1 MSTVRRK
8 KIVSVFAVAILAMTI
23 LFGMFL
29 AYADN
34 DTAFAYSYIPSGTI
48 ENLYSESSGKFILN
62 NLDSLAA
69 KAGYVDLDAM
79 IAAVKSGT
87 VIKAS
92 GTGGFAENTTVALG
106 SFTAANGTK
115 QDLIWVPTY
124 VSKNSAGKATLT
136 LWLAR
141 TNNYNGANGSYA
153 QETAPFSDGTYP
165 SSHTTTQKYNGRDV
179 YANTYDSSYIR
190 NYILNGSANYV
201 GSWGNGTAVAKP
213 SADTLTKFDMLTK
226 GALSN
231 FVITPSQMP
240 WQMGEYEYKN
250 DPANGYASNFPN
262 AWTNDK
268 IWLPSMNEVFSTKGV
283 ATGNPTFNGGIWN
296 TTQYNIVANS
306 THTITR
312 SGNSQ
317 YNHCYYMIYADGS
330 PSKYA
335 DNVFGS
341 FSVRPAVHIDLDMV
355 SDAALMLK
363 DVDDESITY
372 TSSQVTLSS
381 LDKLPDWYDATRM
394 DITYDSGMT
403 DAGEYTCTAT
413 IKPSL
418 VSKGVTFDGTPDTS
432 IGESSTVRK
441 FKFTIEKKK
450 IGATLSLD
458 SVTGLPKAAYVSGEV
473 YSGDIGTSGEPQ
485 FGFTYSGRPGTG
497 TSYSSDVAPTAVG
510 KYVATP
516 KVINNCNYEIDTT
529 KNLSIDFDI
538 NKKDVKKPSISGAS
552 SYEYDGS
559 DKTFTLSNVTGD
571 VKITAKRDD
580 STPTT
585 QSDGGITVNT
595 DGTLTAK
602 RAGKYVIT
610 VMLADN
616 GASTQWEGGTSVAA
630 YDMTVEIKKKTL
642 TVTVTHDSWS
652 WETGADESK
661 RQIKVVGNCV
671 TGDRTELYMYALK
684 SGTTNEIDLNA
695 YREWDETDNRIR
707 TVTVPELAQGTYT
720 FNVRLFGD
728 HYNNDNY
735 EMTAI
740 SMTFTVG
747 GKKVSFTSADAK
759 WTANGEAVTDSQLKL
774 TYTGS
779 AFNVLFDT
787 SDLASK
793 GVMIDATKGTSGY
806 TGSTTETNVGT
817 YSVTVYLKELSGDYE
832 SWTGSYTLSYSI
844 ERAKYDLSGLSWNY
858 TSALSYNNK
867 NQSVT
872 LTGNIPTGL
881 TVNYSDNTKK
891 LVGTYKASVSFT
903 NSNNNYIT
911 PTPDNTDSY
920 SGSFAWELNWEITKA
935 KLKAQWK
942 RSSTSGSAFTPPKLL
957 PDGELSLHEMV
968 EYTWYDAEGN
978 EIAES
983 DVKHDGHSET
993 KYKVKATLQS
1003 VYAASYELEF
1013 NAGEDPFEFTVGVN
1027 MYPVRIE
1034 IRIDGELLKATY
1046 PYRGSAYIAVPKVT
1060 LSEEMILP
1068 SDITVKYKKI
1078 ENGKTDEGTTTA
1090 PSTVGKYKVL
1100 VSVNSETSYIHGDCD
1115 EFEFEIVKADFDT
1128 SSLRWE
1134 YTHGDVSA
1142 TYDFVHG
1149 KWVDANNAEIHMSYD
1164 KTAHTVKLVNK
1175 DKIPGLN
1182 ITTEDTEHTEA
1193 GEHSARITY
1202 TYDTSCYNEPAFPT
1216 SVNINIEKADI
1227 DVSNLRWGYTKSG
1240 SAEEYAYTESF
1251 TYTRVGGV
1259 AIEFNVKLIGIP
1271 GELKGAISYVVDST
1285 YVRAASKAGA
1295 YKTKFVFDVTNFDSS
1310 NYNIPEIFDN
1320 TAKEETSKAVL
1331 PDTLE
1336 WEIGKRYVTT
1346 PVYDGSFKTFDD
1358 KTHSLT
1364 DICGL
1369 EENWEEYVEIT
1380 VTKDGKP
1387 YDGYKDNAYDIYDA
1401 GDYVISFKLMILD
1414 ATPNIAW
1421 TSRTENI
1428 KIFVGE
1434 YKLRVESWTG
1444 EGLDAETEPSIKG
1457 LPSFFEYV
1465 YTTPEGEEVTVGDIL
1480 STYNTAFL
1488 KTLRVKEAYRDNA
1501 VLEGETSFRF
1511 VSDIDPTDPP
1521 EMVERPYFEN
1531 RKITYDGA
1539 FHTLEEFSLQGY
1551 NEEYMTMNVE
1561 LDRVKDIGTY
1571 TVTVEFVRGANYSWT
1586 TEDGSIDKTP
1596 LTLEYEI
1603 TLRKITKP
1611 SGEIKLEY
1619 NGEIQIC
1626 IPEGLDSNWVTL
1638 SGNEAKDKG
1647 IYTATAE
1654 LYDTANT
1661 TWEDGTTDSVTF
1673 TFEIVTRMLERP
1685 KAPEDITYNGKE
1697 IDILEKLGI
1706 DISLF
1711 ETSGDTV
1718 KKDAG
1723 EYTFTLTLK
1732 DNDNYAFKSE
1742 ESEVSLAE
1750 EGEGSIAVTWRIQ
1763 KAKLKPTWN
1772 ASGAIPSFSIPG
1784 EYEGLVEIEHE
1795 YIDKDGNTVK
1805 LEELVSGESYKVVAK
1820 LKEGYENNFEFTDSE
1835 GNVLE
1840 TPAMSE
1846 EKPFEINNGTT
1857 PPSEDTKPNAVTN
1870 IPEWLVP
1877 IAIVALCFIVA
1888 TFLLVIGLFIG
1899 MMILIAMKKNEN
1911 NAPYPPYPPYP
1922 PYASQYESED
1932 DDDDEYEDDDEEEE
1946 DNAATVNND
1955 AADYAQE
1962 IAAAN
1967 TESVRYVPEGAV
1979 VIAEG
1984 QLANKDEAKRLE
1996 DDGSF
2001 YAFEKR
2007 DGETLRSVADG
2018 AIVINGSERPD
2029 IKDAIL
2035 LLSDDQKRYIFGLR
2049 DYAIE
2054 KSGDKASFAKYH
2066 LTVGKGAKQVIKLSV
2081 KDGKVM
2087 AYFRIE
2093 DERLRAIRRNAREN
2107 DAEIK
2112 IKETEIEIDGESA
2125 YEMAKD
2131 LIDLRKTQIDENIA
2145 YQKQQRREKRK
2156 AKREQSN
2163 NAEREYGDT

>member
-1 MSTVRRK
+1 
-8 KIVSVFAVAILAMTI
+8 
-23 LFGMFL
+23 
-29 AYADN
+29 
-34 DTAFAYSYIPSGTI
+34 
-48 ENLYSESSGKFILN
+48 
-62 NLDSLAA
+62 
-69 KAGYVDLDAM
+69 
-79 IAAVKSGT
+79 
-87 VIKAS
+87 
-92 GTGGFAENTTVALG
+92 
-106 SFTAANGTK
+106 
-115 QDLIWVPTY
+115 
-124 VSKNSAGKATLT
+124 
-136 LWLAR
+136 
-141 TNNYNGANGSYA
+141 
-153 QETAPFSDGTYP
+153 
-165 SSHTTTQKYNGRDV
+165 
-179 YANTYDSSYIR
+179 
-190 NYILNGSANYV
+190 
-201 GSWGNGTAVAKP
+201 
-213 SADTLTKFDMLTK
+213 
-226 GALSN
+226 
-231 FVITPSQMP
+231 
-240 WQMGEYEYKN
+240 
-250 DPANGYASNFPN
+250 
-262 AWTNDK
+262 
-268 IWLPSMNEVFSTKGV
+268 
-283 ATGNPTFNGGIWN
+283 
-296 TTQYNIVANS
+296 
-306 THTITR
+306 
-312 SGNSQ
+312 
-317 YNHCYYMIYADGS
+317 
-330 PSKYA
+330 
-335 DNVFGS
+335 
-341 FSVRPAVHIDLDMV
+341 
-355 SDAALMLK
+355 
-363 DVDDESITY
+363 
-372 TSSQVTLSS
+372 
-381 LDKLPDWYDATRM
+381 
-394 DITYDSGMT
+394 
-403 DAGEYTCTAT
+403 
-413 IKPSL
+413 
-418 VSKGVTFDGTPDTS
+418 
-432 IGESSTVRK
+432 
-441 FKFTIEKKK
+441 
-450 IGATLSLD
+450 
-458 SVTGLPKAAYVSGEV
+458 
-473 YSGDIGTSGEPQ
+473 
-485 FGFTYSGRPGTG
+485 
-497 TSYSSDVAPTAVG
+497 
-510 KYVATP
+510 
-516 KVINNCNYEIDTT
+516 
-529 KNLSIDFDI
+529 
-538 NKKDVKKPSISGAS
+538 S

-616 GASTQWEGGTSVAA
+616 GASTQWEGGTSTAA
-630 YDMTVEIKKKTL
+630 YDITVEIKKKTL

-684 SGTTNEIDLNA
+684 SGTANEIDLNA

-911 PTPDNTDSY
+911 PTSDNTDSY

-942 RSSTSGSAFTPPKLL
+942 RSSTSGSAFTLPKLL

-1090 PSTVGKYKVL
+1090 PSAVGKYKVL

-1259 AIEFNVKLIGIP
+1259 AIEFNVKLIGVP

-1387 YDGYKDNAYDIYDA
+1387 YEGYKDNAYDIYDA

-1661 TWEDGTTDSVTF
+1661 TWDDGTTDSVT
-1673 TFEIVTRMLERP
+1673 
-1685 KAPEDITYNGKE
+1685 
-1697 IDILEKLGI
+1697 
-1706 DISLF
+1706 
-1711 ETSGDTV
+1711 
-1718 KKDAG
+1718 
-1723 EYTFTLTLK
+1723 
-1732 DNDNYAFKSE
+1732 
-1742 ESEVSLAE
+1742 
-1750 EGEGSIAVTWRIQ
+1750 
-1763 KAKLKPTWN
+1763 
-1772 ASGAIPSFSIPG
+1772 
-1784 EYEGLVEIEHE
+1784 
-1795 YIDKDGNTVK
+1795 
-1805 LEELVSGESYKVVAK
+1805 
-1820 LKEGYENNFEFTDSE
+1820 
-1835 GNVLE
+1835 
-1840 TPAMSE
+1840 
-1846 EKPFEINNGTT
+1846 
-1857 PPSEDTKPNAVTN
+1857 
-1870 IPEWLVP
+1870 
-1877 IAIVALCFIVA
+1877 
-1888 TFLLVIGLFIG
+1888 
-1899 MMILIAMKKNEN
+1899 
-1911 NAPYPPYPPYP
+1911 
-1922 PYASQYESED
+1922 
-1932 DDDDEYEDDDEEEE
+1932 
-1946 DNAATVNND
+1946 
-1955 AADYAQE
+1955 
-1962 IAAAN
+1962 
-1967 TESVRYVPEGAV
+1967 
-1979 VIAEG
+1979 
-1984 QLANKDEAKRLE
+1984 
-1996 DDGSF
+1996 
-2001 YAFEKR
+2001 
-2007 DGETLRSVADG
+2007 
-2018 AIVINGSERPD
+2018 
-2029 IKDAIL
+2029 
-2035 LLSDDQKRYIFGLR
+2035 
-2049 DYAIE
+2049 
-2054 KSGDKASFAKYH
+2054 
-2066 LTVGKGAKQVIKLSV
+2066 
-2081 KDGKVM
+2081 
-2087 AYFRIE
+2087 
-2093 DERLRAIRRNAREN
+2093 
-2107 DAEIK
+2107 
-2112 IKETEIEIDGESA
+2112 
-2125 YEMAKD
+2125 
-2131 LIDLRKTQIDENIA
+2131 
-2145 YQKQQRREKRK
+2145 
-2156 AKREQSN
+2156 
-2163 NAEREYGDT
+2163 

>member
-1 MSTVRRK
+1 M
-8 KIVSVFAVAILAMTI
+8 
-23 LFGMFL
+23 
-29 AYADN
+29 
-34 DTAFAYSYIPSGTI
+34 
-48 ENLYSESSGKFILN
+48 
-62 NLDSLAA
+62 
-69 KAGYVDLDAM
+69 
-79 IAAVKSGT
+79 
-87 VIKAS
+87 
-92 GTGGFAENTTVALG
+92 
-106 SFTAANGTK
+106 
-115 QDLIWVPTY
+115 
-124 VSKNSAGKATLT
+124 
-136 LWLAR
+136 
-141 TNNYNGANGSYA
+141 
-153 QETAPFSDGTYP
+153 
-165 SSHTTTQKYNGRDV
+165 
-179 YANTYDSSYIR
+179 
-190 NYILNGSANYV
+190 
-201 GSWGNGTAVAKP
+201 
-213 SADTLTKFDMLTK
+213 
-226 GALSN
+226 
-231 FVITPSQMP
+231 
-240 WQMGEYEYKN
+240 
-250 DPANGYASNFPN
+250 
-262 AWTNDK
+262 
-268 IWLPSMNEVFSTKGV
+268 
-283 ATGNPTFNGGIWN
+283 
-296 TTQYNIVANS
+296 
-306 THTITR
+306 
-312 SGNSQ
+312 
-317 YNHCYYMIYADGS
+317 
-330 PSKYA
+330 
-335 DNVFGS
+335 
-341 FSVRPAVHIDLDMV
+341 
-355 SDAALMLK
+355 
-363 DVDDESITY
+363 
-372 TSSQVTLSS
+372 
-381 LDKLPDWYDATRM
+381 PDWYDS
-394 DITYDSGMT
+394 DKIDVTYDSGMI
-403 DAGEYTCTAT
+403 DVGEYTCTVT
-413 IKPSL
+413 IKPEIADL
-418 VSKGVTFDGTPDTS
+418 GRIFAGTPNTS

-450 IGATLSLD
+450 IGATLTLD
-458 SVTGLPKAAYVSGEV
+458 SVTGLPKAAYVSGEI

-485 FGFTYSGRPGTG
+485 FGFTYSGRDG
-497 TSYSSDVAPTAVG
+497 TSHTTPNAVPTAVG
-510 KYVATP
+510 KYKAVP
-516 KVINNCNYEIDTT
+516 KIINECNYEIDTT
-529 KNLSIDFDI
+529 KNLSIDFEI
-538 NKKDVKKPSISGAS
+538 KKKDIKKPSISGAS

-616 GASTQWEGGTSVAA
+616 GASTQWEGGTSTAA

-684 SGTTNEIDLNA
+684 SGTTNEIDLNT

-747 GKKVSFTSADAK
+747 GKKVSFTSTDAK
-759 WTANGEAVTDSQLKL
+759 WTANGEAVTDSPLKL

-793 GVMIDATKGTSGY
+793 GVMIDAAKGTSGY

-844 ERAKYDLSGLSWNY
+844 EKAKYDLSGLSWNY

-881 TVNYSDNTKK
+881 TVNYTDNAKK

-911 PTPDNTDSY
+911 PTSDNTDSY
-920 SGSFAWELNWEITKA
+920 GGSFAWELNWEITKA

-942 RSSTSGSAFTPPKLL
+942 RSTTSGSAFTLPKLL

-983 DVKHDGHSET
+983 DVKYDGHSET

-1046 PYRGSAYIAVPKVT
+1046 PYRGSAYVAVPKVT
-1060 LSEEMILP
+1060 VSEEMILP
-1068 SDITVKYKKI
+1068 SDITVKYKKV

-1090 PSTVGKYKVL
+1090 PSAVGKYKVL

-1134 YTHGDVSA
+1134 YTHGNVSA

-1175 DKIPGLN
+1175 DKILGLN

-1193 GEHSARITY
+1193 GEHSAKITY

-1240 SAEEYAYTESF
+1240 SVEEYAYTESF

-1259 AIEFNVKLIGIP
+1259 AIEFNVKLIGVP
-1271 GELKGAISYVVDST
+1271 SELKGAISYVVDST

-1295 YKTKFVFDVTNFDSS
+1295 YKTKFVFDVTKFDSS

-1401 GDYVISFKLMILD
+1401 GDYVISFRLMILD

-1444 EGLDAETEPSIKG
+1444 EGLDAETETSIKG

-1488 KTLRVKEAYRDNA
+1488 KTLRVKEAYRDNV

-1571 TVTVEFVRGANYSWT
+1571 TVTIEFVRGANYSWT

-1626 IPEGLDSNWVTL
+1626 IPEGLDGNWVTL

-1661 TWEDGTTDSVTF
+1661 TWDDGTTDSVTF

-1750 EGEGSIAVTWRIQ
+1750 EGAGSITVTWSIQ

-1772 ASGAIPSFSIPG
+1772 ASGAIPSFSIPS
-1784 EYEGLVEIEHE
+1784 EYDGLVEIEHE

-1846 EKPFEINNGTT
+1846 EKPFELNNGTT
-1857 PPSEDTKPNAVTN
+1857 PPDEDTKPSAVTN

-1877 IAIVALCFIVA
+1877 IVIVALCFIVA

-1946 DNAATVNND
+1946 NNAPATVANNAAN
-1955 AADYAQE
+1955 YAQE

-2001 YAFEKR
+2001 YAFEKK

-2018 AIVINGSERPD
+2018 AIVINGSERLD
-2029 IKDAIL
+2029 IKDSIL

-2093 DERLRAIRRNAREN
+2093 DERLRAIRRNAKEN

-2156 AKREQSN
+2156 ALRDAKKIADNEN
-2163 NAEREYGDT
+2163 DDT